1 MFEVRQIL
9 AAIVMGGAL
18 SLLMTS
24 QTLAAVDAAATA
36 DKVPAGKAP
45 AAEIAPQ
52 VPKLSAEQVVE
63 KHVAARGGAQ
73 AWKAVQSM
81 QLSGKIDAGR
91 GDNLARAQK
100 LVNAGKKASGKG
112 SKAEIAAASDAKEPA
127 QEIQLPFTLD
137 VKRPNRTRLEVV
149 FDGAT
154 AVQVFDGVHGW
165 KLRPFLK
172 RNDAEPFTADEVK
185 AEASHDDLGGP
196 LIIHAAKGTKVKL
209 DGVEQVEGQA
219 AYKLKVTPKNGAS
232 KHVWI
237 DAKTFLD
244 VKVEGLPKHMDGKMH
259 PVYIYQ
265 RDFRSVQGV
274 KIPFV
279 QETAVDGYAET
290 HKMQVEKAAI
300 NPQLDDSLFS
310 KPHA

>member
-24 QTLAAVDAAATA
+24 QALA
-36 DKVPAGKAP
+36 

-112 SKAEIAAASDAKEPA
+112 SKAEIAA
-127 QEIQLPFTLD
+127 I
-137 VKRPNRTRLEVV
+137 
-149 FDGAT
+149 
-154 AVQVFDGVHGW
+154 
-165 KLRPFLK
+165 
-172 RNDAEPFTADEVK
+172 
-185 AEASHDDLGGP
+185 
-196 LIIHAAKGTKVKL
+196 
-209 DGVEQVEGQA
+209 
-219 AYKLKVTPKNGAS
+219 TPS
-232 KHVWI
+232 
-237 DAKTFLD
+237 
-244 VKVEGLPKHMDGKMH
+244 
-259 PVYIYQ
+259 
-265 RDFRSVQGV
+265 RR
-274 KIPFV
+274 
-279 QETAVDGYAET
+279 
-290 HKMQVEKAAI
+290 
-300 NPQLDDSLFS
+300 
-310 KPHA
+310 